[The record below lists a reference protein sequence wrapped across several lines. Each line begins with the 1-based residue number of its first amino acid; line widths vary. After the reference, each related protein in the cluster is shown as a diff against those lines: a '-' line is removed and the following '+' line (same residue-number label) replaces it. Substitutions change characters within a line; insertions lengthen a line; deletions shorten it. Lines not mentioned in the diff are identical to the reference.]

1 MGVVTIHFCQ
11 ELLAPRALQGVFD
24 LPGAIQRVL
33 HGPNGRD
40 ARVDH
45 RHPVLEVG
53 EWLKVEPLNQLL
65 AIGGIKNVLEVVFAA
80 RFSGTTGDS
89 H

>member
-1 MGVVTIHFCQ
+1 MGVITIHFCQ

-33 HGPNGRD
+33 HGPDGWNP
-40 ARVDH
+40 RVDH
-45 RHPVLEVG
+45 CDAILKVG
-53 EWLKVEPLNQLL
+53 ERLKVQPFDQLL
-65 AIGGIKNVLEVVFAA
+65 AIGRIKDVIEVVFAVLFA
-80 RFSGTTGDS
+80 GTTGDS